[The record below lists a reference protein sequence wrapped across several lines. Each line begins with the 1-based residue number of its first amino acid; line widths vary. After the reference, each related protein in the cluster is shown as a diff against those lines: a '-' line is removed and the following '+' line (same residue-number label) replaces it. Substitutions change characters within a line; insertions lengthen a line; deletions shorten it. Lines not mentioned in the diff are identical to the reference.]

1 MYLSGLLHRDRL
13 FDIASR
19 WLADRVHPDD
29 GKTLTEIFAF
39 ERAITAP
46 SVRALVAD
54 LVRSARPGPLRLRR
68 VDSKDAVRRAIVD
81 AVSDPAPRVEQLL
94 AHYREF
100 PEEFFPRTPVHMSL
114 VTGAG
119 GSLVGMI
126 RRKRLRRIADKVSRK
141 VADQLAGE
149 IDRAAR
155 SLAEARAGSVGIP
168 LEAMVSSRQQMDAEF
183 AAAER
188 IVADR
193 IRSGQVTLDP
203 DRVRVDDVIGIKLLG
218 SPAELE
224 RIAAALDERDGT
236 FACASEVHEG
246 RYTGTHYLVDLELP
260 PVERILSGL
269 NGIDWS
275 FTQGRGLTAY
285 HLEESFVEYL
295 TSGSTSFRVELILT
309 TLDDLV
315 ESEFGRC
322 IHEVRILDQRD
333 RATYSGRIAQNAS
346 SIIEY
351 MLHLAISPTVRVD
364 DLPIKVWGRYLRDTV
379 AHALAQLRHD
389 ANEEWLVPDERG
401 SMLVL

>member
-1 MYLSGLLHRDRL
+1 MYLSGLIHRDRL

-46 SVRALVAD
+46 SVRSLVAD
-54 LVRSARPGPLRLRR
+54 LVRTTRPGPLRLQR
-68 VDSKDAVRRAIVD
+68 VDSKDAVRKAIVD
-81 AVSDPAPRVEQLL
+81 AVTSPSPRAQQLL

-114 VTGAG
+114 VSGAD
-119 GSLVGMI
+119 GSLVGMV

-149 IDRAAR
+149 IESTAQALAA
-155 SLAEARAGSVGIP
+155 ARAGSVGIP
-168 LEAMVSSRQQMDAEF
+168 LESMVSSRQQMDAEF

-193 IRSGQVTLDP
+193 IRSGQITLDP
-203 DRVRVDDVIGIKLLG
+203 DRVRVDDVIGVKILG
-218 SPAELE
+218 THRELE
-224 RIAAALDERDGT
+224 QIEAALDERDGT
-236 FACASEVHEG
+236 FACQSEVHEG
-246 RYTGTHYLVDLELP
+246 TYTGTHYLVDLELP
-260 PVERILSGL
+260 PVDTMLAQV
-269 NGIDWS
+269 NGVDWF

-295 TSGSTSFRVELILT
+295 TSGSSTFRIELILT
-309 TLDDLV
+309 TVDDLV

-322 IHEVRILDQRD
+322 IHEVRILEQRD

-346 SIIEY
+346 FIIEY

-379 AHALAQLRHD
+379 AHALAQLRND
-389 ANEEWLVPDERG
+389 ANEEWLVPGERG
-401 SMLVL
+401 STLVL